1 MNGLATTG
9 TIHAAHDDTRRGVQY
24 LVADCGMARTQNYAL
39 AVTDEPV
46 TCRRCLARTAQPAPA
61 ARPRPARQART
72 TAGPVTWGVYNA
84 QGDLSTWRSTR
95 REALTAA
102 GRMGAGYTVAKLPTA
117 N

>member
-9 TIHAAHDDTRRGVQY
+9 TVHAAHYDTRRGVQY
-24 LVADCGMARTQNYAL
+24 LVQDCGMARTQNYAL
-39 AVTDEPV
+39 ATTDEPV
-46 TCRRCLARTAQPAPA
+46 TCRRCLARTPKPAL
-61 ARPRPARQART
+61 RPRPARQART

-84 QGDLSTWRSTR
+84 QGGLSTWRSTR

-102 GRMGAGYTVAKLPTA
+102 GRMGEGYTVAKIPTA